1 MLFRKLTILIKE
13 IEKIISFDIFGTRYK
28 NLWMFAKLAILEKK
42 NISRIA
48 PNPADML
55 AAMAKFNLPQQQ
67 ILGDESSDDEA
78 YGA

>member
-1 MLFRKLTILIKE
+1 MNVRE
-13 IEKIISFDIFGTRYK
+13 VGNS
-28 NLWMFAKLAILEKK
+28 WK

-78 YGA
+78 YGT